1 LVYLLNSFKKALLAQ
16 PLCLLRHISL
26 TQKQYLKM
34 KTITKIIATSAAV
47 VALFF
52 TTNANAQSQKLGI
65 GIIGGIPTSDA
76 YSVALGADLR
86 YQFDI
91 DKQLSIPVTAGY
103 TRFLGKEIGNTGVD
117 YPDFG
122 YIPVKAGVKYFFN
135 ESGSGIYGL
144 AELGA
149 GFGTN
154 EGSGTSFVYSP
165 AVGYAWSNGL
175 DLGVKYEGLAK
186 DGGSTGYVGLR
197 LAYGFNL

>member
-1 LVYLLNSFKKALLAQ
+1 
-16 PLCLLRHISL
+16 
-26 TQKQYLKM
+26 M

-52 TTNANAQSQKLGI
+52 STNANAQSSQKLGI
-65 GIIGGIPTSDA
+65 GIIGGIPTSDG
-76 YSVALGADLR
+76 YNVALGADLR

-103 TRFLGKEIGNTGVD
+103 TRFLAKDITVGNVTYDGV
-117 YPDFG
+117 DFG
-122 YIPVKAGVKYFFN
+122 YIPVKAGVKYFFDA
-135 ESGSGIYGL
+135 SGSGIYGL

-154 EGSGTSFVYSP
+154 EGSKTSFVYSP

-175 DLGVKYEGLAK
+175 DLGLKYEGLAQN
-186 DGGSTGYVGLR
+186 GTSTGYVGLR
-197 LAYGFNL
+197 LAYGFSL

>member
-1 LVYLLNSFKKALLAQ
+1 
-16 PLCLLRHISL
+16 
-26 TQKQYLKM
+26 M

-52 TTNANAQSQKLGI
+52 STNANAQKLGI
-65 GIIGGIPTSDA
+65 GVTAGIPTSDA

-103 TRFLGKEIGNTGVD
+103 TNLSVKDEFGGGS
-117 YPDFG
+117 FG

-135 ESGSGIYGL
+135 TTGSGIYGL

-149 GFGTN
+149 GFGTSS
-154 EGSGTSFVYSP
+154 GSGTSFVYSP

-186 DGGSTGYVGLR
+186 DGGSTGFFGLR

>member
-1 LVYLLNSFKKALLAQ
+1 
-16 PLCLLRHISL
+16 
-26 TQKQYLKM
+26 M

-52 TTNANAQSQKLGI
+52 STNANAQSQKLGI
-65 GIIGGIPTSDA
+65 GITAGIPTSDI

-103 TRFLGKEIGNTGVD
+103 TNLSVKDKFGGGN
-117 YPDFG
+117 FG
-122 YIPVKAGVKYFFN
+122 YSPVKAGVKYIFN
-135 ESGSGIYGL
+135 DSGSGVYGL

-149 GFGTN
+149 GFGTKS
-154 EGSGTSFVYSP
+154 GSGTSFVYSP

-186 DGGSTGYVGLR
+186 DGGSTGFFGLR
-197 LAYGFNL
+197 LAYGFSL